1 MILRVIQI
9 CIRDGDEKVLILNN
23 YETLGLRP
31 SSIIINTGTPAK
43 YVAIAAPLLVE

>member
-9 CIRDGDEKVLILNN
+9 CIRDGKKVLILNN

-31 SSIIINTGTPAK
+31 SSITINTGTPAK